1 MTFGNLIG
9 GRWIEGRSLVENRN
23 SADAARGLALGVGRT
38 RLSPRGWLANVKA
51 RLTSPWRPAPSP

>member
-23 SADAARGLALGVGRT
+23 SADAARGLALALVSLGVEFMIT
-38 RLSPRGWLANVKA
+38 HAA
-51 RLTSPWRPAPSP
+51 TAAID